1 MIFTAITEL
10 YSRRTRRRR
19 DRIGAAQGGRSGAG
33 SRRLPLPFQPTRAI
47 ATSTTAGYYA
57 SELRN
62 LWLKREILRAETQR
76 VKGARDGL
84 TVPEFTGLAERTLLS
99 IGTDQAGR
107 DAPVAELTDAVL
119 TELDEAT
126 SNPGQLPRA
135 RHGLGRSGPADQ
147 RTEARASVR
156 HCGPAGRG

>member
-1 MIFTAITEL
+1 MTVLARLKEAGQEQETGGYL
-10 YSRRTRRRR
+10 YLS
-19 DRIGAAQGGRSGAG
+19 S
-33 SRRLPLPFQPTRAI
+33 LPEQSPA
-47 ATSTTAGYYA
+47 STTAGYYA

-62 LWLKREILRAETQR
+62 LWLKREILRAGTDL

-84 TVPEFTGLAERTLLS
+84 TVPELTDLAERTLLS

-107 DAPVAELTDAVL
+107 DAPIAELTDAVL

-126 SNPGQLPRA
+126 SNPGPPPRT